1 MSSTRFER
9 RAHDRR
15 DLSRPCKV
23 FLKDALRYAPGTT
36 RNVSDGGAL
45 LEVGPS
51 RPLSPGDPVD
61 LLISWT
67 GQAVV
72 RAESM
77 APARVVRVIESGHD
91 RQLVALS
98 FEKAAAAAAA

>member
-9 RAHDRR
+9 RQHDRQ

-23 FLKDALRYAPGTT
+23 FLKQAMRYVPGNT
-36 RNVSDGGAL
+36 RNLSDGGAL

-51 RPLSPGDPVD
+51 RPLNPGDPVD

-77 APARVVRVIESGHD
+77 AAARVVRVIESGHD
-91 RQLVALS
+91 RQLVALT
-98 FEKAAAAAAA
+98 FEQAATAVAA